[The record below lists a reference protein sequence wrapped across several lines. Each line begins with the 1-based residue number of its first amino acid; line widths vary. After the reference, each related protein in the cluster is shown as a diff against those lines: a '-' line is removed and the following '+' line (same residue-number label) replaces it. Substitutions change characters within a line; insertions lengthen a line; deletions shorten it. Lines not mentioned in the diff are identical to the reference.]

1 MLPSY
6 RNQSIEKNQ
15 NFEKMEKIAK
25 YIIILSMCT
34 KTTITWGTVP
44 EIRSE
49 KDILVICCPFTPTL
63 KNPENQNFEKMK
75 EASEYL
81 IILHLRTKNHDHM
94 MYASWIWSATYI
106 IFCHFG
112 PHFAVLPHYWPWKLK
127 FRKNVKNPGNIILSH
142 MCTMN
147 EDIMYS
153 SWDIK
158 ARQV

>member
-49 KDILVICCPFTPTL
+49 KDILVICCSFTPTL

-75 EASEYL
+75 EASGYL
-81 IILHLRTKNHDHM
+81 IILHVPKITIIWCMLPE
-94 MYASWIWSATYI
+94 IWSATYI

>member
-15 NFEKMEKIAK
+15 NFEKMEKISK

-34 KTTITWGTVP
+34 KTTITRGTVP

-75 EASEYL
+75 EASGYL

-94 MYASWIWSATYI
+94 MYASWNMECNIHNFLSFWAT
-106 IFCHFG
+106 FCRIA
-112 PHFAVLPHYWPWKLK
+112 PLLTLKIKISKKCKKPWKYYP
-127 FRKNVKNPGNIILSH
+127 FTHVYHEWRYDV
-142 MCTMN
+142 
-147 EDIMYS
+147 
-153 SWDIK
+153 
-158 ARQV
+158 

>member
-1 MLPSY
+1 MPVLPSY

-63 KNPENQNFEKMK
+63 KSPENQNFEKMK
-75 EASEYL
+75 EASGYL

-94 MYASWIWSATYI
+94 MYASWNMECNIHNFLSFWAT
-106 IFCHFG
+106 FCRIA
-112 PHFAVLPHYWPWKLK
+112 PLLTLKIKISKKCKKPWKYYP
-127 FRKNVKNPGNIILSH
+127 FTHVCHEWRYDV
-142 MCTMN
+142 
-147 EDIMYS
+147 
-153 SWDIK
+153 
-158 ARQV
+158 